1 MFVKM
6 SKRSVVMNLKPIFFS
21 FLFFF
26 FLVFVPLGFLFT
38 KWSQLNHPLVANMV
52 EIVISILAGNLNSG
66 RSYLITT
73 VH

>member
-1 MFVKM
+1 M

-21 FLFFF
+21 FLF

-52 EIVISILAGNLNSG
+52 EKVISILAGNLNSG

-73 VH
+73 VQ